1 MKKALLFILS
11 LLILLPALVGQD
23 YYKYNKQTRISTGLN
38 EAAAIDYLDG
48 GVVYITESTS
58 VGASS
63 PTDSEGRR
71 LFTIFQMEK
80 GGQKKPFIETLVS
93 QRHDGPVSFS
103 GDFKTMVFSQQRP
116 SGSNR
121 DYDPLGLYF
130 ADNVDGAWLN
140 IRAFEFNDDFAWLF
154 SPALSKDGRTL
165 YFAANLED
173 AIGGFD
179 LYVSKLKGG
188 AWTKPENLGPSVNSE
203 GNELYPFVHSSGTL
217 YFSSDGHDDN
227 LAGYD
232 LFETTK
238 IGGKWNQA
246 VKLPQP
252 FNSLSND
259 YHVYFRDDYKGGYFT
274 SNRRGGSK
282 DIFEFDTDI
291 PPFESPE
298 PIKKT
303 YYKYKIMDR
312 NLDTVDTNLFRY
324 SWVIND
330 TLEIPGHEI
339 IYRFPEPGT
348 YKCKLNV
355 FDIQLDTLVEGQTT
369 KTLNIRLNEQAVITC
384 PDTIPVNTPV
394 MFDGSNTYL
403 PGFNVGRYL
412 WEFGDGRFGEGIS
425 VTHTYLYPGRYRV
438 ILGVE
443 KRKERRRDDHPE
455 VRSNFKD
462 VIVVTPD

>member
-1 MKKALLFILS
+1 MKKAVLFILS

-23 YYKYNKQTRISTGLN
+23 YYKYKKQTRISSGLH
-38 EAAAIDYLDG
+38 EAAAVEYMDG

-63 PTDSEGRR
+63 PEDSEGRR
-71 LFTIFQMEK
+71 LFTIFRMEK
-80 GGQKKPFIETLVS
+80 GGQKKPFNEAMVT

-179 LYVSKLKGG
+179 LYISKLKGG

-203 GNELYPFVHSSGTL
+203 GNELYPFAHPSGTL
-217 YFSSDGHDDN
+217 YFSSDGHDNN

-232 LFETTK
+232 LFETNN

-282 DIFEFDTDI
+282 DIFAFNTDI
-291 PPFESPE
+291 PQFESPE

-330 TLEIPGHEI
+330 TLEIPGHEV

-412 WEFGDGRFGEGIS
+412 WEFGDGRFGEGIN
-425 VTHTYLYPGRYRV
+425 VNHTFLYPGRYRV
-438 ILGVE
+438 ILGIE
-443 KRKERRRDDHPE
+443 MRKERRKDDPV

-462 VIVVTPD
+462 VIVVASD